1 MEKITNEMKFEWYNS
16 LTFQDMIDCALKN
29 TIVSIKYAESDLDF
43 GISDRYCSKS
53 IHYNKFNDIK
63 YRRARLTDKT
73 IINPDTLLK
82 DIKGNNIGHYWS
94 KVIITISNNDI
105 KKCRSKRNLC
115 RRIFIKLKPYLY
127 FQVGEY
133 DYIHIIDII
142 SRDLNFCNK
151 NYENQIN
158 QLTCEI
164 SQKKEELRKI
174 EEELKK
180 KEEELKKLNIH
191 QKMYESIHEG

>member
-1 MEKITNEMKFEWYNS
+1 MKFEWYNS

-43 GISDRYCSKS
+43 GISSRYCSKNV
-53 IHYNKFNDIK
+53 YYRKFNDIK
-63 YRRARLTDKT
+63 YRRARLTDRT
-73 IINPDTLLK
+73 IVDPNTLLK
-82 DIKGNNIGHYWS
+82 DIKGNDNYWGRIT
-94 KVIITISNNDI
+94 IIISNNDI
-105 KKCRSKRNLC
+105 KKCRSKRSLC
-115 RRIFIKLKPYLY
+115 RRFFTKLKPYLY

-133 DYIHIIDII
+133 DYVHIIDII

-180 KEEELKKLNIH
+180 KEEEIEKLNIH
-191 QKMYESIHEG
+191 QKMYKSIHEG